1 MKTYTYIEKGKNM
14 TNSGIELRREVKGM
28 KTGRKNCKW
37 KKMRLPLNFPFP
49 TRYGV
54 KKNFSRLLE
63 LLEGNPETSH
73 EQFKGG
79 LFVLLGKGGKSFLT
93 KQCWPT
99 FEAVCPAILKASHSE
114 KPSIVKV
121 RNCSI

>member
-1 MKTYTYIEKGKNM
+1 MENI
-14 TNSGIELRREVKGM
+14 
-28 KTGRKNCKW
+28 
-37 KKMRLPLNFPFP
+37 RLLLKFPFP
-49 TRYGV
+49 TRYEV
-54 KKNFSRLLE
+54 RKFFRLLE

-93 KQCWPT
+93 KHCWPT

-121 RNCSI
+121 RKCSILSECGGSGRSGPKYTFHIDLKMSKKQMIFMTQDT